1 MIETIKRRSKAQP
14 LPRSRK
20 KWLGA
25 LFAITAAAAVLPV
38 YLSYASDLRTA
49 KARLATGSKIINT
62 ACGPIEYATLGEGPP
77 VLVLHGTSGG
87 WDQSIAATRG
97 LVAQGFQIIAPSRFG
112 YLGTPLPPDALP
124 PAEADAWVCFL
135 DALKLQR
142 APVISYSAG
151 AAPAIQLALRHPE
164 RISAAVFFVPG
175 SGGICPACIEEGTN
189 PPRWLLDALY
199 RFNFPMW
206 VIMKVAPKF
215 TYTLVAVPA
224 ALVPTLAPADRA
236 ELNEAIQIILPVSPR
251 RLGVL
256 NEGNTQGTSIQYPLE
271 QVTTPTLFISA
282 ADDLY
287 RTLPVAQQA
296 VRLIPQAKLI
306 EFPTGGHLLLGRGK
320 EIWPAVADFLKAT
333 ASGSP

>member
-1 MIETIKRRSKAQP
+1 MIETMARRREVQP
-14 LPRSRK
+14 LPRRRK
-20 KWLGA
+20 PWLGILLA
-25 LFAITAAAAVLPV
+25 LTAAAAVLPV
-38 YLSYASDLRTA
+38 YASYASDLRA
-49 KARLATGSKIINT
+49 AQARLATGSKIIETN
-62 ACGPIEYATLGEGPP
+62 CGPLEYATLGKGPP

-87 WDQSIAATRG
+87 WDQGIAAARG

-112 YLGTPLPPDALP
+112 YLGTPLPPASLP
-124 PAEADAWVCFL
+124 PAEAEVWICLL
-135 DALKLQR
+135 DALQLQR
-142 APVISYSAG
+142 VPVISYSAG

-164 RISAAVFFVPG
+164 RITAAVFFVPG

-206 VIMKVAPKF
+206 VIMKVAPQF

-236 ELNEAIQIILPVSPR
+236 ELNEAIQSMLPVSPR

-287 RTLPVAQQA
+287 KTLPVAQQA
-296 VRLIPQAKLI
+296 TRLIPNAKLL
-306 EFPTGGHLLLGRGK
+306 EFPTGGHLLLGRGQ
-320 EIWPAVADFLKAT
+320 EIWPAVADFLRAT
-333 ASGSP
+333 ASVAP